1 MAASITEQLLE
12 AVRVVLTSTIPA
24 VGARVWRARQDEIAR
39 DECPAIVIHG
49 VEEID
54 SIVQADGLATRVD
67 LTVDIE
73 IHVADGDPWETAADA
88 IAVPA
93 HALLMAATLPADATI
108 DGRTGSAFAQGGDGT
123 PAVRM
128 LSYRASYYRQTHAL
142 DAAY

>member
-12 AVRVVLTSTIPA
+12 AVRAALTSTIPA

-54 SIVQADGLATRVD
+54 TIVQLDGLATRVEM
-67 LTVDIE
+67 TIDIE
-73 IHVADGDPWETAADA
+73 IHVAAGDPWETAADA
-88 IAVPA
+88 VAVPM
-93 HALLMAATLPADATI
+93 HALLMAATLPAGATI
-108 DGRTGSAFAQGGDGT
+108 DGRTGSAFAQGGDAT
-123 PAVRM
+123 PAVRT

-142 DAAY
+142 DTAF